1 MNAGT
6 GPERMGEFG
15 GGGPGGV
22 PARIPS
28 PTLWLLAAVFVAI
41 LLNNIDK
48 QILALLKPLLDVEFQ
63 WSERDY
69 GRVAAASQL
78 AAALCLPLAG
88 WIADVVPLRRCL
100 LYGVAVWSALTA
112 AQALSGGVQSMIWIR
127 AALNGAEA
135 LGTPAAMK
143 VVSTSLRPE
152 NRPLAVGAFNMTSS
166 IGAMVGAALVPAV
179 AVVVGWRGASVA
191 AGLLGLAWVLWWLR
205 VSRSLPTTTAAA
217 APSFR
222 LPARDLLRDPALWLL
237 IAAKALTDQ
246 LWWIFLFWLPDL
258 FHERTR
264 GLAGPWSTALVG
276 IYVCALLG
284 SLAGGLLA
292 RRLWAGRRLA
302 PRLAAIAGFSALA
315 AAMLLLAGMEGLIWA
330 LVGCAAAIF
339 THQIVSV
346 LTFSALS
353 DDHFASRTGTG
364 VGLAAFAG
372 NLLAMGSLELV
383 GRTLAAG
390 GSYQLCFALL
400 AGAYIAGGACLAA
413 ASGRMYA
420 PRPQP
425 AFAT

>member
-1 MNAGT
+1 MTA
-6 GPERMGEFG
+6 R
-15 GGGPGGV
+15 V
-22 PARIPS
+22 PRQ
-28 PTLWLLAAVFVAI
+28 TLWLLAAVFVAI
-41 LLNNIDK
+41 LLNNVDK

-143 VVSTSLRPE
+143 VVSTSLHPE

-166 IGAMVGAALVPAV
+166 IGAMLAAALVPAI
-179 AVVVGWRGASVA
+179 AMVVGWRGASVA
-191 AGLLGLAWVLWWLR
+191 AGLMGLAWVLWWLR
-205 VSRSLPTTTAAA
+205 VSRALPATAAA
-217 APSFR
+217 ATAAAPRFPP
-222 LPARDLLRDPALWLL
+222 LARDILRDPALWLL

-246 LWWIFLFWLPDL
+246 LWWVFLFWLPDL
-258 FHERTR
+258 FHERT
-264 GLAGPWSTALVG
+264 LAGPWSSALVW
-276 IYVCALLG
+276 IYACALLG

-292 RRLWAGRRLA
+292 RRLATGRRLA
-302 PRLAAIAGFSALA
+302 PRLLSITGFTGLA
-315 AAMLLLAGMEGLIWA
+315 AAMLLLAGADGLA
-330 LVGCAAAIF
+330 GTVVGCASAMF

-372 NLLAMGSLELV
+372 NLLAMASLELV

-390 GSYQLCFALL
+390 GSYQLCFTVL
-400 AGAYIAGGACLAA
+400 AVAYVAGGACLAA
-413 ASGRMYA
+413 AAGRMYSRRLA
-420 PRPQP
+420 P
-425 AFAT
+425 AFAV

>member
-1 MNAGT
+1 MT
-6 GPERMGEFG
+6 
-15 GGGPGGV
+15 
-22 PARIPS
+22 ARIPRQ
-28 PTLWLLAAVFVAI
+28 TFWLLAAVFVAI
-41 LLNNIDK
+41 LLNNVDK

-69 GRVAAASQL
+69 GRVAAASQF

-100 LYGVAVWSALTA
+100 LVGVAVWSSLTA

-143 VVSTSLRPE
+143 VVSTTLRPE

-166 IGAMVGAALVPAV
+166 IGAMLGAAVVPAAALVL
-179 AVVVGWRGASVA
+179 GWRGASVA
-191 AGLLGLAWVLWWLR
+191 VGLLGFAWVAWWLR
-205 VSRSLPTTTAAA
+205 VSRSLPTAPPVAAR
-217 APSFR
+217 PR
-222 LPARDLLRDPALWLL
+222 PLPRDVFRDPALWLL

-258 FHERTR
+258 FHERT
-264 GLAGPWSTALVG
+264 GGQGQWGSAVAGVYA
-276 IYVCALLG
+276 CALLG
-284 SLAGGLLA
+284 SLAGGLLTRQLSTDGA
-292 RRLWAGRRLA
+292 LA
-302 PRLAAIAGFSALA
+302 PRLLAIAGFSGLA
-315 AAMLLLAGMEGLIWA
+315 AATLLLAGADGLFA
-330 LVGCAAAIF
+330 TVVGCAAAIF

-353 DDHFASRTGTG
+353 DDHFAPRTGTG

-372 NLLAMGSLELV
+372 NLLAMASLELV

-390 GSYQLCFALL
+390 GSYQLCFTIL
-400 AGAYIAGGACLAA
+400 AVAYVAGGACLAA
-413 ASGRMYA
+413 AAGRMYA
-420 PRPQP
+420 RRPQA
-425 AFAT
+425 AFAA